1 VSVEGGAARLPVQ
14 VRYERSQR
22 PTRRQYCEGATVL
35 IDRISLGYLAG
46 SEIDHIDDLIGA
58 SFKINIH
65 KPPPLRLR
73 HQFLDLGD
81 AASVG

>member
-1 VSVEGGAARLPVQ
+1 M
-14 VRYERSQR
+14 
-22 PTRRQYCEGATVL
+22 L